1 MNRSHHTSTGS
12 TDDEERSYRRRGPH
26 AARTLRTKPV
36 PAVAVQSEQ
45 PQFLSRVPQ
54 KLELTRPPR
63 DMQRRVSAISK
74 EREFATAVRRV
85 DTKPS
90 AVHTLS
96 VNMDHTPPP
105 AAHTPPSVRRVD
117 QRLAHFSGDP
127 ISPPSAVDVARK
139 DKPILQVL
147 DEMSA
152 SMLVFRQ
159 QVLDFS
165 QNQMNSGTA
174 GHVSELSELQK
185 FLSRL
190 IPDVLRIIE
199 ACQAISTVKIA
210 EMKQNLSVVVDMTTA
225 IQIFT
230 NSHLNYQPNIS
241 TMDLY
246 QWIIVADN
254 LEILAVSK
262 RHFCDLLNEIQNAV
276 DAMLSSKVYT
286 H

>member
-1 MNRSHHTSTGS
+1 M
-12 TDDEERSYRRRGPH
+12 
-26 AARTLRTKPV
+26 
-36 PAVAVQSEQ
+36 
-45 PQFLSRVPQ
+45 
-54 KLELTRPPR
+54 
-63 DMQRRVSAISK
+63 SANTK
-74 EREFATAVRRV
+74 EREFVTAVRRV

-90 AVHTLS
+90 AVHMVHTL
-96 VNMDHTPPP
+96 TP
-105 AAHTPPSVRRVD
+105 AAHQTPPSGSVRRVD